1 MKHLKLSVCCLAVL
15 LGAALTGCTVSS
27 DPQEPLTLGE
37 SSSASAG
44 ESAGNNAENNGG
56 DSKSENQNAD
66 SKQDAASEEK
76 PADHQNEQANASDS
90 KPSADSKSDGNGQ
103 SAADNKQDSKQ
114 DSKQDNN
121 KNNDGSDPYA
131 VGSEPTISIGVVHAK
146 PGQKD
151 VPVEVKMTNN
161 PGYAAGGIKVF
172 YDPAL
177 TPKVDEEGAGVSE
190 DGPAVGKAA
199 TYCAVNPDKHI
210 VAFGLLGAENSKEDG
225 TVFTCFFDLPD
236 DAKSGSVY
244 SLKTGLDAIRTATG
258 ADVPFQ
264 LVDGEIRVD

>member
-15 LGAALTGCTVSS
+15 LGAALTGCSVSS

-76 PADHQNEQANASDS
+76 PADSQNEQANASDS

-103 SAADNKQDSKQ
+103 ATADNKQ

-121 KNNDGSDPYA
+121 KNNGGSDPYA

-244 SLKTGLDAIRTATG
+244 SLKTGIDAMRSAAG
-258 ADVPFQ
+258 ADLDIT